1 MMAITGDSYCT
12 SAWNGFLLNLKHC
25 CHFYQAQSIAELLI
39 FIGIFS
45 IVGVNCLTSYLIMRF
60 VFHDIEE
67 VSNVGIPL
75 AFVFFSTLA
84 MASLFLSQYSQGV
97 KAILMCFAVDIELNN
112 YPKHGTP

>member
-39 FIGIFS
+39 FIGTFS

-84 MASLFLSQYSQGV
+84 MASLFLS
-97 KAILMCFAVDIELNN
+97 
-112 YPKHGTP
+112 